1 MYLLAH
7 RSLLPYVFIIIIHKY
22 QNIKIYLLSFL
33 QKTTNHKHCQ
43 LFKAS
48 RHGIERLEIGDKE
61 DDKNPKIITLENCVK
76 ITQEPS
82 PANLIHV
89 VTKSCTLTL
98 NTLTDDDL
106 KLWLI
111 ALQNV
116 AFKDKSGGA
125 LTRHS
130 VIEEDNDLYCTSYS
144 DGIFTIRLLPSDVCA
159 KCHLEAKQYVLHL
172 TATDLQLKLSVDNEH
187 NNGAII
193 IAKWPYRYIRK
204 YGYRDGKFTFE
215 AGRKCD
221 TGEGVFSLEHT
232 NPQEI
237 FRCMAAKMKSMKN
250 LISGDSIVSLD
261 CGEHQF
267 NAALSMEA
275 GSRSPLPPSPNL
287 HSHSKSDLSQSG
299 HLFRGFLSSNDSLN
313 NSSLNTNANSTTSTS
328 IPLLLSSSS
337 SSSQSINKNIPNK
350 PPRKSMTTI
359 ENISTAVTTGQQQ
372 KYTKFQNY
380 DIVTP
385 PPTSSSSFNIS
396 TENIVKTTSSALSA
410 IVLKPLPSTTIDSI
424 GLTTNNHN
432 FNNNNNNK
440 TIVNLV
446 IANSQT
452 TDGGTNTITTSEKP
466 PELPVRNESK
476 SLLSDSRDYESIQII
491 TNAWLTRGIDD
502 IKHTENVSSNGDE
515 NLIEFVRQRNQSKDN
530 ISMPLSPKNSN
541 HLNNGIELDRKLSL
555 TPSTITTT
563 TTANIT
569 SNKLINI
576 GNYDRLEFFGTTS
589 KTSSDYKTIV
599 TITPPGMN
607 KYSANNYH
615 SSSNDYEIIGGPDIQ
630 SCRLADD
637 SHMGYGVIRQT
648 ISPSNISTT
657 AIATPAQ
664 AILSDDELLDHR
676 KYNGL
681 DYAIVSKPK
690 RV

>member
-1 MYLLAH
+1 M
-7 RSLLPYVFIIIIHKY
+7 SCF
-22 QNIKIYLLSFL
+22 SF
-33 QKTTNHKHCQ
+33 QKSTNHKYCQ

-61 DDKNPKIITLENCVK
+61 DDKNTKIITLENCVK

-89 VTKSCTLTL
+89 VTKTCTLTL
-98 NTLTDDDL
+98 NALTDDDL

-116 AFKDKSGGA
+116 AFKDKSSGT

-187 NNGAII
+187 GAII

-313 NSSLNTNANSTTSTS
+313 NSSLIATTTNSTTSTS
-328 IPLLLSSSS
+328 IPLLSSSS
-337 SSSQSINKNIPNK
+337 SSSSSSLIQSINKHIPNK

-359 ENISTAVTTGQQQ
+359 ENISAVTAGQQQ

-385 PPTSSSSFNIS
+385 PPQTSSSSSFNVS
-396 TENIVKTTSSALSA
+396 TENIVKTSA
-410 IVLKPLPSTTIDSI
+410 IILKQLPSTIESN
-424 GLTTNNHN
+424 GLTTTNHN
-432 FNNNNNNK
+432 NNTNTNNNNNK

-452 TDGGTNTITTSEKP
+452 TGECGTNNVTASEKP

-476 SLLSDSRDYESIQII
+476 SLLSDSREYESIQIV

-502 IKHTENVSSNGDE
+502 IKHTENVNSSVDE
-515 NLIEFVRQRNQSKDN
+515 DLTEFVRQRNQSKDN
-530 ISMPLSPKNSN
+530 IPMPLSPKNSN
-541 HLNNGIELDRKLSL
+541 LLNNGFELDRKISQ
-555 TPSTITTT
+555 TSSTITTT
-563 TTANIT
+563 TVSNNNN
-569 SNKLINI
+569 NKLANF

-589 KTSSDYKTIV
+589 KTSNDYKTIV
-599 TITPPGMN
+599 TITPPAIQN
-607 KYSANNYH
+607 KHSANNYH

-648 ISPSNISTT
+648 ISTSNISTT

>member
-1 MYLLAH
+1 M
-7 RSLLPYVFIIIIHKY
+7 
-22 QNIKIYLLSFL
+22 
-33 QKTTNHKHCQ
+33 
-43 LFKAS
+43 
-48 RHGIERLEIGDKE
+48 
-61 DDKNPKIITLENCVK
+61 K

-89 VTKSCTLTL
+89 VTKTGTLTL

-106 KLWLI
+106 KLWI
-111 ALQNV
+111 AALQNV
-116 AFKDKSGGA
+116 AFRDKAGGGT

-144 DGIFTIRLLPSDVCA
+144 DGIFTIRLLPSDVCT
-159 KCHLEAKQYVLHL
+159 KCHLEAKQYILHL
-172 TATDLQLKLSVDNEH
+172 TATDLQLKAADNDH
-187 NNGAII
+187 NGAVCV
-193 IAKWPYRYIRK
+193 AKWPYRYIRK

-250 LISGDSIVSLD
+250 LISGDSIASLD

-287 HSHSKSDLSQSG
+287 HSHHSKSDLSQSG
-299 HLFRGFLSSNDSLN
+299 NLLRGFLSSNDSLN
-313 NSSLNTNANSTTSTS
+313 NSSMTTTTTSTHTTS
-328 IPLLLSSSS
+328 AHISSA
-337 SSSQSINKNIPNK
+337 IKHIPNK
-350 PPRKSMTTI
+350 PPRKSITTI
-359 ENISTAVTTGQQQ
+359 ENVAAVQQ
-372 KYTKFQNY
+372 KYGKYQNY

-385 PPTSSSSFNIS
+385 PP
-396 TENIVKTTSSALSA
+396 SSANVSIIDGLTKTPTST
-410 IVLKPLPSTTIDSI
+410 IVLKPLPNVQTIES
-424 GLTTNNHN
+424 GSS
-432 FNNNNNNK
+432 NK

-446 IANSQT
+446 NSQPST
-452 TDGGTNTITTSEKP
+452 PHGGNNSASEKP

-476 SLLSDSRDYESIQII
+476 AMLDDRDYECIETI
-491 TNAWLTRGIDD
+491 TNAWITRGIDD
-502 IKHTENVSSNGDE
+502 IKHTEHVSSMLE
-515 NLIEFVRQRNQSKDN
+515 EHFSEFVWQRSQSKDSAVSSTPSSAA
-530 ISMPLSPKNSN
+530 ISA
-541 HLNNGIELDRKLSL
+541 NNGDPDRRLS
-555 TPSTITTT
+555 TTSSTSTDMKKS
-563 TTANIT
+563 AAPNP
-569 SNKLINI
+569 I
-576 GNYDRLEFFGTTS
+576 GDDYDRLQFFGPTS

-599 TITPPGMN
+599 TITPPGKKKPSTN
-607 KYSANNYH
+607 HH
-615 SSSNDYEIIGGPDIQ
+615 SSSNDYEIIDGPPDMQ

-637 SHMGYGVIRQT
+637 SYMGYGVIRQT
-648 ISPSNISTT
+648 ANTGTT
-657 AIATPAQ
+657 AMASPAQ
-664 AILSDDELLDHR
+664 AILSDDDLLDHR